1 MFVLIDSAEVPF
13 QHNTTAQQQTGARAI
28 GEEPR
33 TMSLEPAL
41 IVVLRFIEIG
51 MVAAG

>member
-13 QHNTTAQQQTGARAI
+13 QHNTPPQQMGAWAI